1 MALILNIDTSSSV
14 CSVCLAEDGD
24 IIEERDDLSENKH
37 ASRLTDLIRDM
48 MDSQKI
54 KLSDLSAVA
63 LSSGPG
69 SYTGLRIGTSV
80 AKGICYGLDK
90 PLIAVS
96 TLQGMA
102 HRMSAMH
109 PHPDGI
115 YIPMIDA
122 RRNDVY
128 MAVYD
133 SDNNMVENDTFTD
146 LNVVFTDTLAS
157 YNVKNIYFG
166 GLLTSKLSL
175 IYLNNYNC
183 TLIENI
189 ICVASNINAI
199 SYKRFVENSFEN
211 LTYFEPFYLKE
222 FEGRMKIT

>member
-1 MALILNIDTSSSV
+1 MALILNIDTSSPV

-24 IIEERDDLSENKH
+24 IIEERDELSENKH
-37 ASRLTDLIRDM
+37 ASRLTDLIRDITE
-48 MDSQKI
+48 SQKI

-109 PHPDGI
+109 ADPDGI

-122 RRNDVY
+122 RRADVY

-133 SDNNMVENDTFTD
+133 SDNNVVENDAFTD

-166 GLLTSKLSL
+166 GLPTSKLSL
-175 IYLNNYNC
+175 ICLNNYNC

-189 ICVASNINAI
+189 ICVASNINTI
-199 SYKRFVENSFEN
+199 SYKRFVDNSFEN